1 LEVHLSQMDPFFFRR
16 FERDAIV
23 ACLALAIA
31 AAAWPGGGVAEST
44 AVLSGG
50 ALAAV
55 SYRGLKGVVD
65 EGSSGGKTAF
75 RALVKF
81 FTRHAILASVA
92 YVMLARLRIQPIG
105 LIVGASSLV
114 VAAGAS
120 ALRAIASTSRSGDPR

>member
-1 LEVHLSQMDPFFFRR
+1 MDPFFFRR

-23 ACLALAIA
+23 ACVAMAIA
-31 AAAWPGGGVAEST
+31 AALWPGGGVAEST

-65 EGSSGGKTAF
+65 EGSSDGKTAF
-75 RALVKF
+75 WALVKF

-92 YVMLARLRIQPIG
+92 YVMLARLRIPPIG
-105 LIVGASSLV
+105 LIVGATSLV
-114 VAAGAS
+114 VAACAA